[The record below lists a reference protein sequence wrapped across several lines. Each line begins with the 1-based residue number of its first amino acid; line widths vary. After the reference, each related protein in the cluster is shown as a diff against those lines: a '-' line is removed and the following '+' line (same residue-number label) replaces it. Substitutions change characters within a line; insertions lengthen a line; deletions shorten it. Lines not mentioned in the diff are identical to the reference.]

1 MDTNTDTKPNLF
13 IVGAAKCAT
22 TSLYRYLVDH
32 PQIYMSPVKEPKF
45 FSRPYR
51 PIPGT
56 GPGDERV
63 EAHAIKDMDTYMA
76 LFQDAGKYPVR
87 GEASVD
93 YLYYRETAGDIRAF
107 SPDAKILICLRNP
120 IDRAYSGY
128 TDHHR
133 SRETLSF
140 HEALHAE
147 EDRATYEFIWQY
159 KKLGLY
165 YESVKHYLDVF
176 GADRVM
182 IVFFTDIK
190 TKLNDTIRDICRF
203 LGVDDTYEIRDVRRF
218 NPSGT
223 PNAFM
228 SRMGKLLPW
237 VKNAMKWVMPRRYA
251 RFRAKTLVKAPMAE
265 TDREYLRE
273 YYREDVAKLSALLG
287 KDLSHWLG

>member
-1 MDTNTDTKPNLF
+1 MSTNQSIKPNLF

-22 TSLYRYLVDH
+22 TSIYNYLKDH
-32 PQIYMSPVKEPKF
+32 PQIYMSTVKEPKF
-45 FSRPYR
+45 FSSPYR
-51 PIPGT
+51 PVPGK

-63 EAHAIKDMDTYMA
+63 EAYAIKDMDAYMA
-76 LFQDAGKYPVR
+76 LFADAGDYPVR

-93 YLYYRETAGDIRAF
+93 YLYYRQTAGDIHEF
-107 SPDAKILICLRNP
+107 NPEAKILICLRNP

-147 EDRATYEFIWQY
+147 EDRTTYEFIWQY

-190 TKLNDTIRDICRF
+190 ARLNDTIRGICRF
-203 LGVDDTYEIRDVRRF
+203 LGVDETYEIQDVRRF

-228 SRMGKLLPW
+228 TRMGSLLPW
-237 VKNAMKWVMPRRYA
+237 VKNGLKKIMPRRYA
-251 RFRAKTLVKAPMAE
+251 RFRSKTLTKEPMADQ
-265 TDREYLRE
+265 DRKYLRE
-273 YYREDVAKLSALLG
+273 YYREDLSKLSALLG
-287 KDLSHWLG
+287 QDLSHWLG